1 MFGLSSKGFGGDR
14 ATGRNVTVLAFC
26 QALAM
31 SGSSMVAT
39 MSALVGLE
47 LADDKSLATLPV
59 AFQFTA
65 MMLSTVFAS
74 LLMGRYGRRAG
85 FIIGQIIG
93 VAGGAVSVYAI
104 FFADF
109 WLFAFAGGLLGVH
122 NAFWQ
127 HYRFAAA
134 DTAGIDYRARAISYV
149 LAGGV
154 LAAALGPQLS
164 KWSVDWFQPV
174 MFAGGYATL
183 IILCV
188 VTMVLLQFV
197 DIPRPPRRQPGAY
210 AGRPLLEIAG
220 QPVFIVAV
228 LASMCSYG
236 VMTLVMTATPLA
248 MRVHGFAFNDSATVI
263 QWHVLAMFAP
273 SFFTGSLIRRFGV
286 TNVIIAGT
294 LLITFCM
301 AVNISGIDFTHF
313 WLGLVLLGLGWNFMF
328 IGGTTLVTEA
338 YRPEE
343 QARVQAM
350 NDFLV
355 FSTVAMASFGSGAL
369 QANFGWVA
377 VNLGLALP
385 MFIVFTAMVWF
396 KAYVRSPKARI

>member
-1 MFGLSSKGFGGDR
+1 MFSLSSKGFGGDR
-14 ATGRNVTVLAFC
+14 ATGRNVTVLALC

-31 SGSSMVAT
+31 SGSSMVMT
-39 MSALVGLE
+39 MSALVGQM
-47 LADDKSLATLPV
+47 LADDKSLATLPI

-65 MMLSTVFAS
+65 MMAGTVFAS
-74 LLMGRYGRRAG
+74 LLMGRYGRRVG
-85 FIIGQIIG
+85 FTLGQVIGI
-93 VAGGAVSVYAI
+93 AGGAVSVYAI
-104 FFADF
+104 FISDF
-109 WLFAFAGGLLGVH
+109 WLFAFGGALLGLH

-134 DTAGIDYRARAISYV
+134 DTAGVEYRARAISYV

-164 KWSVDWFQPV
+164 KWSVDWFLPV

-197 DIPRPPRRQPGAY
+197 DIPRPPRREPGSY
-210 AGRPLLEIAG
+210 SGRPLLEIAR

-228 LASMCSYG
+228 LTAMCGYG

-248 MRVHGFAFNDSATVI
+248 MQFCGFAFSDSATVI

-294 LLITFCM
+294 LLMTFCM
-301 AVNISGIDFTHF
+301 AVNISGIAFTNF
-313 WLGLVLLGLGWNFMF
+313 WLGLVLLGVGWNFMF

-355 FSTVAMASFGSGAL
+355 FSTVAIAGFGSGAL

-377 VNLGLALP
+377 VNLGLAVP
-385 MFIVFTAMVWF
+385 MFIVFTSMVWF
-396 KAYVRSPKARI
+396 KAYVRTAKA

>member
-14 ATGRNVTVLAFC
+14 ATGRNVTVLALC

-31 SGSSMVAT
+31 SGSSMVMT
-39 MSALVGLE
+39 MSALVGQM

-65 MMLSTVFAS
+65 MMVSTVFAS
-74 LLMGRYGRRAG
+74 LLMGRYGRRVG
-85 FIIGQIIG
+85 FTIGQIVG
-93 VAGGAVSVYAI
+93 MAGGAVSVYAI
-104 FFADF
+104 FVADF
-109 WLFAFAGGLLGVH
+109 WLFAFGGALLGVH

-134 DTAGIDYRARAISYV
+134 DTAGAEYLARAISYV

-154 LAAALGPQLS
+154 LAAVLGPQLS
-164 KWSVDWFQPV
+164 KWSVDWFLPV
-174 MFAGGYATL
+174 MFAGGYVTL
-183 IILCV
+183 MILCV
-188 VTMVLLQFV
+188 ATMVLLQFV
-197 DIPRPPRRQPGAY
+197 DIPRPPRRKSGAY
-210 AGRPLLEIAG
+210 SGRPLLEIAR

-228 LASMCSYG
+228 LAAMCGYG

-248 MRVHGFAFNDSATVI
+248 MQVCGFAFSDSATVI

-273 SFFTGSLIRRFGV
+273 SFVTGSLIRRFGV
-286 TNVIIAGT
+286 TNVIIVGT

-301 AVNISGIDFTHF
+301 VINISGITFTNF
-313 WLGLVLLGLGWNFMF
+313 WLGLVLLGVGWNFMF

-355 FSTVAMASFGSGAL
+355 FSTLAVASFGSGAL

-377 VNLGLALP
+377 VNLGLAVP
-385 MFIVFTAMVWF
+385 MFIVFTSMIWF
-396 KAYVRSPKARI
+396 KAYVRTAKA